1 MSQTRDSNRAP
12 PWNWEPYRPWS
23 RREPSTDRPK
33 TSPGNTAQSENDRSP
48 IAIANVSEGRRFL
61 FLDGLRGVA
70 AMMVVVFHLYGN
82 LDSAVHGWFPA
93 RLASLAL
100 NGQFGVDIFFVLSGF
115 VIAHSVSNG
124 ELSWRYLGRFGLR
137 RSIRLD
143 PPLWMT
149 IFVEI
154 VLIRVSLVL
163 FPDLGTQ
170 LPNWSQIVANVTYT
184 QGFLGIPNIEPV
196 FWSLTYEVQFY
207 IVLVG
212 GLVLLHRIP
221 RSRTVTP
228 ALFVAVFCYSLGI
241 WLGAFPSPVR
251 GLFIDRWFQ
260 FALGIAGWAVFMR
273 HISRTEFA
281 ALCVLVLCAIAALS
295 PMAYRA
301 RSTEVAVV
309 AAAVMAFV
317 SLTGRLET
325 TLSGPVIQFLGR
337 ISYSL
342 YLIHL
347 SVGWRFISVF
357 RRKFGPELGPAMGSV
372 AFLGGVLLSVFA
384 AWLVYVTLEAPSVKL
399 ARKIRLPRA
408 VTTRKIDL
416 SQPYAAGESR
426 SPASA

>member
-1 MSQTRDSNRAP
+1 MSPIRDSKRVAR
-12 PWNWEPYRPWS
+12 EKTDQYRPKG
-23 RREPSTDRPK
+23 RPQAIIDRPVARRQI
-33 TSPGNTAQSENDRSP
+33 TAQPGGDRTFS
-48 IAIANVSEGRRFL
+48 AISNVRDQRRFL
-61 FLDGLRGVA
+61 FLDGLRGIA

-82 LDSAVHGWFPA
+82 LQPAVSTWLPS
-93 RLASLAL
+93 LLSTLAL

-124 ELSWRYLGRFGLR
+124 ERSWRYLGRFGLR

-149 IFVEI
+149 IFVEV
-154 VLIRVSLVL
+154 VLIRIGLRL
-163 FPDLGTQ
+163 FPDLGTH
-170 LPNWSQIVANVTYT
+170 LPSWSQIAANVTYT
-184 QGFLGIPNIEPV
+184 QGFLGIPDIEPV

-212 GLVLLHRIP
+212 ALVLLHRVP
-221 RSRTVTP
+221 RSRSLTP
-228 ALFVAVFCYSLGI
+228 GLFIAVFCYSLGI

-260 FALGIAGWAVFMR
+260 FALGIAAWAVFMR
-273 HISRTEFA
+273 HISKAQFA
-281 ALCVLVLCAIAALS
+281 WLCVITACAIVALS
-295 PMAYRA
+295 PIPYRA
-301 RSTEVAVV
+301 RSTEVAVL
-309 AAAVMAFV
+309 AAVVMTFV

-357 RRKFGPELGPAMGSV
+357 QRQFGPELGPAMASA
-372 AFLGGVLLSVFA
+372 AFLGGVMLSVIT
-384 AWLVYVTLEAPSVKL
+384 AWLLYATLEAPSMRL
-399 ARKIRLPRA
+399 ARCIRLPRA
-408 VTTRKIDL
+408 GV
-416 SQPYAAGESR
+416 
-426 SPASA
+426 SPGQ